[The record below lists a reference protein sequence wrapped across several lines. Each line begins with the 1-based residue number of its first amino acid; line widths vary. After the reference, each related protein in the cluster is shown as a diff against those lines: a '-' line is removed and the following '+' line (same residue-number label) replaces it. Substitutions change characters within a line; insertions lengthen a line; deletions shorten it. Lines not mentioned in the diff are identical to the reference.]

1 MQITQREV
9 RGVVILDLEGRLVVE
24 DGVPAFVERMNALG
38 HRDGTRILL
47 NFDKVT
53 YLDSAGVGAVAWK
66 YVTVRKRNGD
76 VKLLNLRPKSF
87 TVLTTTKL
95 LTILESF
102 DSEDAAIDSFRDRE
116 EDDELNPIFT

>member
-9 RGVVILDLEGRLVVE
+9 RGVIILDLEGRLVIE
-24 DGVPAFVERMNALG
+24 DGVPSFVERMNALS

-76 VKLLNLRPKSF
+76 VKLLNLRPKSHM
-87 TVLTTTKL
+87 VLTTTKL

-102 DSEDAAIDSFRDRE
+102 ESEDAAIDSFVDRD
-116 EDDELNPIFT
+116 DDPIDPIFT